1 MANSFKSNLIA
12 FFKEHDP
19 NAITVVPKMVRS
31 FSHRQQEVYDYLSKR
46 YDVDIDFE
54 AEELEEPEVID
65 NTGGPVPEADQ
76 GAEPI

>member
-46 YDVDIDFE
+46 YDVDIDF
-54 AEELEEPEVID
+54 
-65 NTGGPVPEADQ
+65 
-76 GAEPI
+76 